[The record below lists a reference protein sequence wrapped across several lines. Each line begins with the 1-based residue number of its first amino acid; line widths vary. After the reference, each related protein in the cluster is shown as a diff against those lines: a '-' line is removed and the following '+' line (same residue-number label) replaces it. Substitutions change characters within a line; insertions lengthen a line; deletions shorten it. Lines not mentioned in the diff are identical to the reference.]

1 VRSSEQT
8 TVLITGVTQGG
19 LGAEVAL
26 AISRSLPKLL
36 ILAGRDLA
44 KAQATETAIKLVT
57 PGAAIRLLKL
67 DLSSQKQ
74 IRQAANEVNGYQESI
89 DRLINNAAIMATSYA
104 TTEDGTESQFGT
116 NHIGHFLFTNLI
128 MLKIFA
134 AGQGARIVNVSSA
147 GHRRS
152 PVRFDDYNFGVCR
165 FLLKLI
171 LNLCVC
177 DMNTEMG
184 RTAQLTING
193 RPMAKQRL
201 RIFFSRWH

>member
-1 VRSSEQT
+1 MRSSEQT

>member
-1 VRSSEQT
+1 MDCACQGNVRSSEIT

-44 KAQATETAIKLVT
+44 KAQATETAIKSVT
-57 PGAAIRLLKL
+57 PGASIRLLKL

-74 IRQAANEVNGYQESI
+74 IRQAADEVNGYQESI
-89 DRLINNAAIMATSYA
+89 DRLINNAAIMATSHA
-104 TTEDGTESQFGT
+104 TTEDGIESQFGT

-128 MLKIFA
+128 MPKIFA

-152 PVRFDDYNFGVCR
+152 PVRFDDYNFGVGS

-171 LNLCVC
+171 LALF
-177 DMNTEMG
+177 
-184 RTAQLTING
+184 A
-193 RPMAKQRL
+193 L
-201 RIFFSRWH
+201 RNEY